1 MAEGRKPPSQRFV
14 FALVALLTVAAVVV
28 CGCVFWLSPV
38 FALAEV
44 EVSGVK
50 LLSKAEVVAA
60 SGVVLGTPQPLVD
73 TAAVADRV
81 AGLPAVAK
89 VQVNR
94 IWPDKLEIAIAERVA
109 RMEIPYYS
117 GYLFADAS
125 GVVFDGGTK
134 AKSLLRVVAAQDNS
148 RLLQDCLRVSE
159 ALSPA
164 TVKKFSYISAQ
175 SMDSI
180 TLHLDKGVIVNW
192 GTAEQSALKSQ
203 VLDALLKQAGRH
215 YDVSVPASPTV
226 R

>member
-1 MAEGRKPPSQRFV
+1 MAERKRHPSQRFIFV
-14 FALVALLTVAAVVV
+14 LVALLTAAVVV
-28 CGCVFWLSPV
+28 AAGWVCWLSPV
-38 FALAEV
+38 FAVAEIKV
-44 EVSGVK
+44 TGVK
-50 LLSKAEVVAA
+50 LLSKDAVVAA
-60 SGVVLGTPQPLVD
+60 SGVVLGTPQPLID
-73 TAAVADRV
+73 TAEIADRV
-81 AGLPAVAK
+81 AGLPKVAK

-94 IWPDKLEIAIAERVA
+94 IWPDKLEISIAERVA
-109 RMEIPYYS
+109 QLEIPYFS

-125 GVVFDGGTK
+125 GVVFDGGAK
-134 AKSLLRVVAAQDNS
+134 AKNLLRVVAAPDNP
-148 RLLQDCLRVSE
+148 RLLQDCLGVAES
-159 ALSPA
+159 LSPA
-164 TVKKFSYISAQ
+164 TAKKFNYVSAQ